1 MKLPELLRAAA
12 AVAQTGGDGKQH
24 EAIAREAENLAD
36 MVSWAADPIDP
47 TGEWLSRLA
56 AVQDDLQR
64 RYLQS
69 RDGTLA
75 LLNDT
80 LTRLG
85 EAIAKHDSDLDAN
98 GSGDDGEDLI

>member
-12 AVAQTGGDGKQH
+12 SVAQTGGDAKQH

-36 MVSWAADPIDP
+36 MVSWAPNPIDP
-47 TGEWLSRLA
+47 TGEWLNRLA
-56 AVQDDLQR
+56 TVQDDLQQ
-64 RYLQS
+64 RYAQS
-69 RDGTLA
+69 AEPTLA

-85 EAIAKHDSDLDAN
+85 EAIAKHDSDLEAN